1 MNTAE
6 KIHPFEKSG
15 MGIGPFEFVG
25 SILLPSP
32 ALAEHNPS
40 AYNAALDMAHKEASN
55 YGVVLGSC
63 YHCGMGLMH
72 HCIIEDS
79 KGKTFIVGNVCVQK
93 TADQYLGEKTKIAA
107 RKMAA
112 TVREQNKQ
120 IKHEIWLASPSEEN
134 PELSN
139 EQLAEVKRQEREDR
153 YQKEA
158 QLARERFVI
167 TYLKA
172 CETWG
177 FFFDKVWG
185 TSDLEEL
192 EKFLD
197 NAYQGF
203 LVSVTR
209 QMMRGDKISWKQ
221 WDICSDI
228 YAKTAGRSNSKAYSV
243 AYDDFSHKVSH
254 LRD

>member
-1 MNTAE
+1 ME
-6 KIHPFEKSG
+6 IDYKK
-15 MGIGPFEFVG
+15 
-25 SILLPSP
+25 
-32 ALAEHNPS
+32 
-40 AYNAALDMAHKEASN
+40 
-55 YGVVLGSC
+55 LGS
-63 YHCGMGLMH
+63 
-72 HCIIEDS
+72 E
-79 KGKTFIVGNVCVQK
+79 
-93 TADQYLGEKTKIAA
+93 
-107 RKMAA
+107 
-112 TVREQNKQ
+112 
-120 IKHEIWLASPSEEN
+120 
-134 PELSN
+134 
-139 EQLAEVKRQEREDR
+139 
-153 YQKEA
+153 
-158 QLARERFVI
+158 ARERFKV